1 MKNCLFL
8 FLFLSFIG
16 VEAQV
21 PNIAFGQNRVQYKD
35 FDFQYY
41 TADHFTIYFYPGGQD
56 LGKYVVKHAED
67 FYEEL
72 ALKLDVKVKG
82 KIDLIVYNTLE
93 DLNQTNIGIYSPEQN
108 GAGEAKLTNNKIF
121 VYFNGSHEHLDQQLK
136 EGIARVMGVRALS
149 GRNRETRFYR
159 NLPDWFNDGLSLYFS
174 KKWDGKDESILRD
187 GITSGRYSALYK
199 LTPEQGV
206 QFGHAIWHYI
216 EERYGK
222 TAVSNVVYLTRL
234 NKSTEYGFQ
243 FALGLNTNELLVQWF
258 EFYKKRY
265 ASESLQTLE
274 MRPQDEVNFKQNKE
288 TSYYNPRVSGG
299 GKYIA
304 YAANTFGKVSIHL
317 LNTETEVCKTVFKY
331 GWKTRTLQ
339 TDQQMPLL
347 AFTPRGDKLSVI
359 YTKRGVNRMLHYT
372 IEDGEKEKVRIEKFQ
387 KVSSMNYSLDGKSLV
402 LSAIQKGQ
410 SDIYLYKLPSTTT
423 TQITD
428 DYFDDFDP
436 AEVQLGDKRG
446 IVFASNRVSDTLIK
460 QRYETQTF
468 DKQKDIFFFN
478 LETNELYQV
487 TNTPQISEHSPLPYS
502 SGKYQFL
509 SDKNGITNIH
519 TGYLDTMFS
528 HNQITYFI
536 TEKETEENTF
546 ASFPA
551 SFDFYAI
558 LDTSSYRID
567 STSSIAVF
575 KTIGFNN
582 QLTNFRTDVEEL
594 SFEQRKN
601 NALILS
607 RSEGKP
613 NLFKFILDTAINN
626 KDFSFYNT
634 DRTKKINDV
643 KPASLQKKEEAQ
655 LPMIVFDNTPSAK
668 TWRAFDFQSEFD
680 FAASLPSLDSSL
692 QNSPLQ
698 LPFDN
703 AAVTDVAEE
712 MANGTRFKQ
721 NKVRPYFVRFMVDK
735 LITQLNND
743 PYITPYQ
750 PFNPAN
756 PNYTFQPVNIMF
768 KLGITDLMED
778 HKIYGGL
785 LFPALGNSGFS
796 FKDLGYFLTYENL
809 KKRWDKKVTF
819 YHQSVS
825 GTSNTTIPG
834 STDNLPTNQTLNY
847 SIKTNYLETTFKY
860 PFDVFHAVKLTLAY
874 RNDRYIFKSED
885 RYSHFLNDNV
895 VHWAIG
901 RAEYIFDNS
910 FVVQDN
916 IRNGSRIRAFVEIQ
930 KDVPTK
936 LYNVGSDKWRL
947 PSFNNRFFSEIG
959 IDARHYQKLYKQ
971 MILAMRVTFNT
982 SLGNT
987 RMMHYIGGTENNLLA
1002 SIPAFG
1008 RLAGLGDNNGN
1019 APVDPSANFV
1029 YQTIVSPV
1037 RGFVSNTRNGSSA
1050 ATFNLELRVPI
1061 VSVLSRYRVRSNFLR
1076 NFQLVAFLDGG
1087 AAWTKWDVLTGN
1099 YQTFYEEYTNATTTL
1114 RIEKKKAPAVIGT
1127 GFGAR
1132 VSLLGYFIKAD
1143 MAWGFDSGT
1152 WSKKPAYYLGF
1163 GFDF

>member
-1 MKNCLFL
+1 LIIL
-8 FLFLSFIG
+8 L
-16 VEAQV
+16 Q
-21 PNIAFGQNRVQYKD
+21 RRR
-35 FDFQYY
+35 
-41 TADHFTIYFYPGGQD
+41 GG
-56 LGKYVVKHAED
+56 
-67 FYEEL
+67 
-72 ALKLDVKVKG
+72 
-82 KIDLIVYNTLE
+82 
-93 DLNQTNIGIYSPEQN
+93 
-108 GAGEAKLTNNKIF
+108 
-121 VYFNGSHEHLDQQLK
+121 
-136 EGIARVMGVRALS
+136 
-149 GRNRETRFYR
+149 
-159 NLPDWFNDGLSLYFS
+159 
-174 KKWDGKDESILRD
+174 
-187 GITSGRYSALYK
+187 
-199 LTPEQGV
+199 
-206 QFGHAIWHYI
+206 
-216 EERYGK
+216 
-222 TAVSNVVYLTRL
+222 
-234 NKSTEYGFQ
+234 
-243 FALGLNTNELLVQWF
+243 
-258 EFYKKRY
+258 
-265 ASESLQTLE
+265 
-274 MRPQDEVNFKQNKE
+274 
-288 TSYYNPRVSGG
+288 
-299 GKYIA
+299 
-304 YAANTFGKVSIHL
+304 
-317 LNTETEVCKTVFKY
+317 
-331 GWKTRTLQ
+331 
-339 TDQQMPLL
+339 
-347 AFTPRGDKLSVI
+347 
-359 YTKRGVNRMLHYT
+359 
-372 IEDGEKEKVRIEKFQ
+372 
-387 KVSSMNYSLDGKSLV
+387 
-402 LSAIQKGQ
+402 
-410 SDIYLYKLPSTTT
+410 
-423 TQITD
+423 
-428 DYFDDFDP
+428 
-436 AEVQLGDKRG
+436 
-446 IVFASNRVSDTLIK
+446 
-460 QRYETQTF
+460 
-468 DKQKDIFFFN
+468 
-478 LETNELYQV
+478 
-487 TNTPQISEHSPLPYS
+487 
-502 SGKYQFL
+502 
-509 SDKNGITNIH
+509 
-519 TGYLDTMFS
+519 
-528 HNQITYFI
+528 
-536 TEKETEENTF
+536 
-546 ASFPA
+546 
-551 SFDFYAI
+551 
-558 LDTSSYRID
+558 
-567 STSSIAVF
+567 
-575 KTIGFNN
+575 
-582 QLTNFRTDVEEL
+582 
-594 SFEQRKN
+594 
-601 NALILS
+601 
-607 RSEGKP
+607 
-613 NLFKFILDTAINN
+613 
-626 KDFSFYNT
+626 
-634 DRTKKINDV
+634 
-643 KPASLQKKEEAQ
+643 
-655 LPMIVFDNTPSAK
+655 
-668 TWRAFDFQSEFD
+668 AFDFQSEFD

-1099 YQTFYEEYTNATTTL
+1099 YQTFMKNIPMPRL
-1114 RIEKKKAPAVIGT
+1114 RYA
-1127 GFGAR
+1127 
-1132 VSLLGYFIKAD
+1132 
-1143 MAWGFDSGT
+1143 
-1152 WSKKPAYYLGF
+1152 
-1163 GFDF
+1163 